1 MQGLLQSLPI
11 FSWKWQQISMDF
23 IGLLPLSDSYNCI
36 LVIIDWLTKMAHFIP
51 TMIDVTVPE
60 VARLFMDNIYRLHG
74 MPKSIINNRDTCFMS
89 KF

>member
-11 FSWKWQQISMDF
+11 PSWKWQQISMYF
-23 IGLLPLSDSYNCI
+23 IGLLPLSDSYNYI
-36 LVIIDWLTKMAHFIP
+36 LVIIDQLMKMAHFIP
-51 TMIDVTVPE
+51 TTIDVTTPE